1 MPPVML
7 PNKRGPKQAT
17 AAQGNF
23 LANRAAQRP
32 TVTPVQP
39 ASKPNPFSASGAP
52 TSPAASTGGGQ
63 SASGV
68 STIPSPSSGGA
79 ANPQST
85 GMVPSASGMKR
96 GGPVRKYAAGGTTET
111 NQYGSWGGANA
122 ANAVAGGSY
131 TPATG
136 AGGVDTFP
144 RHRH

>member
-32 TVTPVQP
+32 TVTPVP
-39 ASKPNPFSASGAP
+39 AASKPNPFSASGAP

-111 NQYGSWGGANA
+111 NQYG
-122 ANAVAGGSY
+122 
-131 TPATG
+131 
-136 AGGVDTFP
+136 
-144 RHRH
+144 